1 MAYVTETIFGKI
13 LAIPV
18 SLAQTEL
25 RRDKDIQI
33 MQFELALGQVL
44 ELRALNLHL
53 IKVLTPGV
61 VPDYANR
68 SLGLAS
74 LGVYN
79 GPMLTGALALVK
91 GSQVG
96 VTQFNPWAV
105 RRLVSP
111 GTYTV
116 LVSNNT
122 RNVDVSVSVL
132 GALKLYL

>member
-1 MAYVTETIFGKI
+1 MPFVTPNIFERI

-25 RRDKDIQI
+25 RRGKSIQI
-33 MQFELALGQVL
+33 TQFRIELGQAL

-53 IKVLTPGV
+53 LKVLTPGV
-61 VPDYANR
+61 TPDYVNR

-74 LGVYN
+74 VGVYE

-91 GSQVG
+91 GAQVG
-96 VTQFNPWAV
+96 VTQFNPWSV
-105 RRLVSP
+105 RRFVSP

-116 LVSNNT
+116 VISNNT
-122 RNVDVSVSVL
+122 RNVDISVAATGS
-132 GALKLYL
+132 LKLLL

>member
-1 MAYVTETIFGKI
+1 MAYVTETIFSRT
-13 LAIPV
+13 LALPI

-25 RRDKDIQI
+25 RRGKDIQI
-33 MQFELALGQVL
+33 MQFNLALGQVL

-61 VPDYANR
+61 LPEYVNR

-74 LGVYN
+74 LGIYE
-79 GPMLTGALALVK
+79 GPMLTGAFALVK

-96 VTQFNPWAV
+96 VTQFNPWMT
-105 RRLVSP
+105 RRFVSP

-116 LVSNNT
+116 LISNNT
-122 RNVDVSVSVL
+122 RNVDVSVCAM

>member
-1 MAYVTETIFGKI
+1 MQV
-13 LAIPV
+13 
-18 SLAQTEL
+18 
-25 RRDKDIQI
+25 
-33 MQFELALGQVL
+33 MQFSLKLGQVL

-61 VPDYANR
+61 VPIYINR

-74 LGVYN
+74 VGVYE
-79 GPMLTGALALVK
+79 GPMLTGAMALVK
-91 GSQVG
+91 GSQIG
-96 VTQFNPWAV
+96 VTQFNPWSR

-122 RNVDVSVSVL
+122 DNVDVAVSVL